1 MATHTES
8 AAEDRQDMQRLV
20 QGVDAALDTLM
31 QRHGAPIIRYLH
43 RMVGDEEEA
52 NDLAQETFARIYQHR
67 SRFDPQQVFSTWAY
81 TIAGNLARDFLRRR
95 KRRPTDSLEAQVAET
110 NLSLR
115 ETIPDG
121 HPLAPDQLQAR
132 EQRIA
137 VRRAV
142 ANLSED
148 LREAV
153 VLCELEDQPIVI
165 AAAILKTTP
174 KAIESRLYRARKLLR
189 SQLKSW
195 L

>member
-132 EQRIA
+132 EQRNDAKSNRVSALSRPKTPSLSVKELVVEISA
-137 VRRAV
+137 GTLRVIRR
-142 ANLSED
+142 
-148 LREAV
+148 
-153 VLCELEDQPIVI
+153 P
-165 AAAILKTTP
+165 P
-174 KAIESRLYRARKLLR
+174 
-189 SQLKSW
+189 
-195 L
+195 

>member
-1 MATHTES
+1 
-8 AAEDRQDMQRLV
+8 
-20 QGVDAALDTLM
+20 
-31 QRHGAPIIRYLH
+31 
-43 RMVGDEEEA
+43 
-52 NDLAQETFARIYQHR
+52 
-67 SRFDPQQVFSTWAY
+67 
-81 TIAGNLARDFLRRR
+81 
-95 KRRPTDSLEAQVAET
+95 
-110 NLSLR
+110 
-115 ETIPDG
+115 
-121 HPLAPDQLQAR
+121 LAPDQLQAR